1 MLDSSTHRSANPSK
15 EGVPRR
21 EQRLRILHLIVS
33 LGHSNSQFNE
43 HCLPRRFERDISI
56 CSFTPATVEV
66 PPEITVFEGDG
77 TVRGFALALRRA
89 LAAKDYDIV
98 HAHAPGTGALLMVTA
113 LVRRRSLPN
122 AVLTIHN
129 SRRSFDLRS
138 QLVLLPLLVT
148 FPTVVFCSRAARES
162 FSGILRLIRRRPFY
176 VVQNGV
182 DLERIGRVL
191 AAAPVSAAPA
201 GNGFVVGSVGRLIDR
216 KDPIALLH
224 AFTMAAGEDDRL
236 VYVGDGPDRAGLLE
250 EARRANAESRVVVT
264 GLLARDEVYRHLLG
278 MDLVV
283 SASHAEGLPVAV
295 LEAMA
300 CSRPVVISDIP
311 SHREI
316 ADQTKFIPLVSPGDL
331 AGLSWEIAR
340 FRAMKPRERRQIGA
354 RCRQL
359 VEARFSLDAMDRSY
373 LSVYESVLGRTNG
386 VREQPHLVPGGCA

>member
-1 MLDSSTHRSANPSK
+1 
-15 EGVPRR
+15 
-21 EQRLRILHLIVS
+21 
-33 LGHSNSQFNE
+33 
-43 HCLPRRFERDISI
+43 
-56 CSFTPATVEV
+56 
-66 PPEITVFEGDG
+66 
-77 TVRGFALALRRA
+77 
-89 LAAKDYDIV
+89 
-98 HAHAPGTGALLMVTA
+98 
-113 LVRRRSLPN
+113 
-122 AVLTIHN
+122 
-129 SRRSFDLRS
+129 
-138 QLVLLPLLVT
+138 
-148 FPTVVFCSRAARES
+148 
-162 FSGILRLIRRRPFY
+162 LRLIRRRPFY